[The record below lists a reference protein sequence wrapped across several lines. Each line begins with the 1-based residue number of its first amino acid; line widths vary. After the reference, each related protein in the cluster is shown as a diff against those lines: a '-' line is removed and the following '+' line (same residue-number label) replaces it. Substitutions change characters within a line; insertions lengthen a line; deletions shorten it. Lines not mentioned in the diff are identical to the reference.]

1 MTLTLTDLF
10 CGAGGSSS
18 GAAAVPGVEI
28 TMAANHW
35 PSAIDLHQHEH
46 PAARHDCADITQVD
60 FRRYPATDILLASP
74 ECTNHA
80 ASKGISRKRQ
90 QANLFETPDPA
101 AERSRSTMWDVIR
114 YAEIHTPAAIIVEN
128 VVEAANWI
136 FYPAWRIAL
145 DAAGYEATVC
155 SINSMHTAA
164 VPQSRDRIYV
174 VAVRR
179 GIKVDLDLHPHAY
192 CHTCAAHVAGYQ
204 SWKPGRTVGRYRQQY
219 LWRCPTCHHS
229 VEPYALPAAAAI
241 DWTLPT
247 QRIGER
253 KRPLAP
259 ATMRRIALGLARYGY
274 AIVAGAG
281 QTWERP
287 GSDYARAWPLHQ
299 PLPVQTATLQHALA
313 TPALDAPTEPA
324 FIAELRGGGSQN
336 KMRPATDPLAT
347 VEANGN
353 HHALVCPPLVV
364 ETAHTDR
371 SCRARPVTEPLRTI
385 TADDDRPLIIE
396 TPDATK
402 VEAFYVKGFGSGLPR
417 DGQMV
422 HPTTKPFGTVT
433 AQDHHGLLVPYYRT
447 GWATPT
453 SQPIGT
459 INTRD
464 RYGLVQPCIDL
475 DQCTFRMLE
484 PHEVGAAMAFR
495 PGYGGPIMAAL
506 TKRDKVRA
514 YGNAVTPP
522 VMTWLVSQVAHALAA
537 AA

>member
-46 PAARHDCADITQVD
+46 PAARHDCADVTQVD

-80 ASKGISRKRQ
+80 ASKGVSRKAQ

-145 DAAGYEATVC
+145 DAAGYDTTVC

-164 VPQSRDRIYV
+164 VPQSRDRIYI

-179 GIKVDLDLHPHAY
+179 GIKVDLDLHPVAY
-192 CHTCAAHVAGYQ
+192 CHTCANHVASYQ

-219 LWRCPTCHHS
+219 LWRCPNCHHT

-259 ATMRRIALGLARYGY
+259 ATMRRIALGLARYGD

-287 GSDYARAWPLHQ
+287 GSDYARAWPLHH
-299 PLPVQTATLQHALA
+299 PLPVQTATLQHALT
-313 TPALDAPTEPA
+313 TPGPDTIAGPA
-324 FIAELRGGGSQN
+324 FIAELRGGGSKN
-336 KMRPATDPLAT
+336 KMRPAAQPLAT

-371 SCRARPVTEPLRTI
+371 SCRARPVTAPLRTI
-385 TADDDRPLIIE
+385 TADDDRPLIVE
-396 TPDATK
+396 TPAATD

-447 GWATPT
+447 GRATPT
-453 SQPIGT
+453 SEPIGT

-464 RYGLVQPCIDL
+464 RYGLLEACIDL

-495 PGYGGPIMAAL
+495 PGYGGPVMAAL

-537 AA
+537 NP